1 MAKVAIL
8 IIRAYQKGISPWLG
22 QHCRFYP
29 SCSNYAIES
38 FQRHGFIKGFILTF
52 WRILRCQPLCKGGY
66 DPVPMEFPPN
76 KSHHSCDNTIVK

>member
-8 IIRAYQKGISPWLG
+8 LIKAYQKGLSPLLG

-38 FQRHGFIKGFILTF
+38 FQRYGFIRGIILTI
-52 WRILRCQPLCKGGY
+52 WRILRCQPFCKGGY
-66 DPVPMEFPPN
+66 DPVPLEFLSC
-76 KSHHSCDNTIVK
+76 KKHHSYKSPLS

>member
-1 MAKVAIL
+1 M
-8 IIRAYQKGISPWLG
+8 
-22 QHCRFYP
+22 
-29 SCSNYAIES
+29 
-38 FQRHGFIKGFILTF
+38 TF

>member
-1 MAKVAIL
+1 MAKFAIL
-8 IIRAYQKGISPWLG
+8 IIKVYQKGISPLLG

-38 FQRHGFIKGFILTF
+38 FRRHGFIKGIILTF

-66 DPVPMEFPPN
+66 DPVPAEFPPH
-76 KSHHSCDNTIVK
+76 KTHHSYDNSIL